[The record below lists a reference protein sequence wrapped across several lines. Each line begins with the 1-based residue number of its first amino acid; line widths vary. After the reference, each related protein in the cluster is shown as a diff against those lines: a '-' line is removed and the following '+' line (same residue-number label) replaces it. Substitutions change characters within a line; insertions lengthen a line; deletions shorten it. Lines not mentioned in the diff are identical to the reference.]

1 MKLLLARFPLA
12 ALLSCVGASLPALVV
27 AQSTHATYPI
37 RTVTLIVPFPPGGG
51 TDVGARLVAQ
61 KLSQKWGQSVVV
73 ENRGGAAGI
82 VGMDAAAKA
91 KADGYTIVMGNVGT
105 TAINGALYKSKM
117 PYDPDTAFAPIS
129 LVADLPLVL
138 LVNPALPWKSP
149 ADLIREAKAAP
160 DKFTYASSGAGGA
173 PHLAAEIF
181 QGMAGLKLTHVPY
194 KGGGPAVTDLLAGH
208 VNMLFATVLEAAGQ
222 VRGGKLRALAVTS
235 KARSPALPDVPA
247 LADSGVPGYESGS
260 WIGLLAP
267 KGTPADIVEKI
278 SADVR
283 AVLQEEETRKTLVDQ
298 GALPRALS
306 PAQFGALIEED
317 KKRYAKIIVDK
328 GIKLD

>member
-1 MKLLLARFPLA
+1 MKRLALGIIGG
-12 ALLSCVGASLPALVV
+12 ALVACASLAPIVL
-27 AQSTHATYPI
+27 AQGNYPT
-37 RTVTLIVPFPPGGG
+37 RTVTMIVPFPPGGG

-91 KADGYTIVMGNVGT
+91 KPDGYTIVMGNVGT
-105 TAINGALYKSKM
+105 TAINGSLYKSKM
-117 PYDPDTAFAPIS
+117 PYDPDTAFTPIS

-138 LVNPALPWKSP
+138 LVNPGLPWKMP

-160 DKFTYASSGAGGA
+160 DKFTFASSGAGGA

-181 QGMAGLKLTHVPY
+181 QSMAAVKLTHVPY

-222 VRGGKLRALAVTS
+222 VRSGKLRALAVTS
-235 KARSPALPDVPA
+235 KTRSPALPDVPT

-267 KGTPADIVEKI
+267 KGTPVEIVEKI
-278 SADVR
+278 AADVR
-283 AVLQEEETRKTLVDQ
+283 AVLQEEDTRKTLVDQ
-298 GALPRALS
+298 GALPRALA
-306 PAQFGALIEED
+306 PAQFGALIDED
-317 KKRYAKIIVDK
+317 KKRYATIIADK
-328 GIKLD
+328 NIKLD

>member
-1 MKLLLARFPLA
+1 MKRLAL
-12 ALLSCVGASLPALVV
+12 GIIGGALVACTSLAPIAL
-27 AQSTHATYPI
+27 AQGNYPT
-37 RTVTLIVPFPPGGG
+37 RTVTMIVPFPPGGG

-91 KADGYTIVMGNVGT
+91 KPDGYTIVMGNVGT
-105 TAINGALYKSKM
+105 TAINGSLYKSKM
-117 PYDPDTAFAPIS
+117 PYDPDTAFTPIS

-138 LVNPALPWKSP
+138 LVNPGLPWKMP

-160 DKFTYASSGAGGA
+160 DKFTFASSGAGGA

-181 QGMAGLKLTHVPY
+181 QSMAAVKLTHVPY

-222 VRGGKLRALAVTS
+222 VRSGKLRALAVTS
-235 KARSPALPDVPA
+235 KTRSPALPDVPT

-267 KGTPADIVEKI
+267 KGTPVEIVEKI
-278 SADVR
+278 AADVR
-283 AVLQEEETRKTLVDQ
+283 AVLQEEDTRKTLVDQ
-298 GALPRALS
+298 GALPRALA
-306 PAQFGALIEED
+306 PAQFGALIDED
-317 KKRYAKIIVDK
+317 KKRYATIIADK
-328 GIKLD
+328 NIKLD

>member
-1 MKLLLARFPLA
+1 MKRLALGIIGG
-12 ALLSCVGASLPALVV
+12 ALVACASLAPIAL
-27 AQSTHATYPI
+27 AQGNYPT
-37 RTVTLIVPFPPGGG
+37 RTVTMIVPFPPGGG

-91 KADGYTIVMGNVGT
+91 KPDGYTIVMGNVGT
-105 TAINGALYKSKM
+105 TAINGSLYKSKM
-117 PYDPDTAFAPIS
+117 PYDPDTAFTPIS

-138 LVNPALPWKSP
+138 LVNPGLPWKMP

-160 DKFTYASSGAGGA
+160 DRFTFASSGAGGA

-181 QGMAGLKLTHVPY
+181 QSMAAVKLTHVPY

-222 VRGGKLRALAVTS
+222 VRSGKLRALAVTS
-235 KARSPALPDVPA
+235 KTRSPALPDVPT

-260 WIGLLAP
+260 WIGLLTP
-267 KGTPADIVEKI
+267 KGTPVEIVEKI
-278 SADVR
+278 AADVR
-283 AVLQEEETRKTLVDQ
+283 AVLQEEDTRKTLVDQ
-298 GALPRALS
+298 GALPRALA
-306 PAQFGALIEED
+306 PAQFGALIDED
-317 KKRYAKIIVDK
+317 KKRYATIIADK
-328 GIKLD
+328 NIKLD

>member
-1 MKLLLARFPLA
+1 MKRLALGIIGG
-12 ALLSCVGASLPALVV
+12 ALVACASLAPIAL
-27 AQSTHATYPI
+27 AQGNYPT
-37 RTVTLIVPFPPGGG
+37 RTVTMIVPFPPGGG

-91 KADGYTIVMGNVGT
+91 KPDGYTIVMGNVGT
-105 TAINGALYKSKM
+105 TAINGSLYKSKM
-117 PYDPDTAFAPIS
+117 PYDPDTAFTPIS

-138 LVNPALPWKSP
+138 LVNPGLPWKMP

-160 DKFTYASSGAGGA
+160 DKFTFASSGAGGA

-181 QGMAGLKLTHVPY
+181 QSMAAVKLTHVPY

-222 VRGGKLRALAVTS
+222 VRSGKLRALAVTS
-235 KARSPALPDVPA
+235 KTRSPALPDVPT

-267 KGTPADIVEKI
+267 KGTPVEIVEKI
-278 SADVR
+278 AADVR
-283 AVLQEEETRKTLVDQ
+283 AVLQEEDTRKTLVDQ
-298 GALPRALS
+298 GALPRALA
-306 PAQFGALIEED
+306 PAQFGALIDED
-317 KKRYAKIIVDK
+317 KKRYATIIADK
-328 GIKLD
+328 NIKLD